1 ERVPTEDEVNEY
13 AEYLGIDLETE
24 QPLMWIAKEGVI
36 APVPSPW
43 KACTE
48 NGDDVFYFNFESG
61 ESIWDHPC
69 DERYRQ
75 MVEDARAGK
84 EHANGCCSDKSCSS
98 SKPEVEATSGKEG
111 EENEADSSLQSSDSP
126 VQRKGDADAAADPD
140 VSFSAASVA
149 SVNSKCGGGSASGA
163 SPGSASIVEQ
173 SISLLSSPKALEI
186 QVNNQVG
193 GDSPA
198 GTAGSK
204 AAAGQSPGAL
214 VTSFSALV
222 DESFSVA
229 SLDSASSPQGKSAAS
244 MSSPANGSK
253 NRSNISLSAEDDS
266 CLSPPLP
273 SLHGSP
279 LASRIGMNESA
290 VVATPEK
297 GLAGVGLA
305 GALGFSPATSSAP
318 VLQKS
323 SGSASGRSG
332 RSRGS
337 AEGDEIEEESY
348 LDGSASMESA
358 SQSGA
363 PSHSGGPGGGL
374 PRPAAA
380 GTHPL
385 LAHPQLDHSGP
396 LGYSGGSGKSA
407 S

>member
-1 ERVPTEDEVNEY
+1 
-13 AEYLGIDLETE
+13 
-24 QPLMWIAKEGVI
+24 MWIAKEGVI

-43 KACTE
+43 KAWTE

-84 EHANGCCSDKSCSS
+84 EHANGCCSHKSCSS

-111 EENEADSSLQSSDSP
+111 EENEADASLQSSDSP
-126 VQRKGDADAAADPD
+126 VQTRRTAAAAGAAAGGEAASAAGAAIVWMDADAPADPD

-163 SPGSASIVEQ
+163 SPGSASIVDQ

-186 QVNNQVG
+186 QEKVG

-214 VTSFSALV
+214 VTSFSVA

-253 NRSNISLSAEDDS
+253 NRSNISLSVEDDS

-290 VVATPEK
+290 VIATPEK

-337 AEGDEIEEESY
+337 AE
-348 LDGSASMESA
+348 
-358 SQSGA
+358 
-363 PSHSGGPGGGL
+363 
-374 PRPAAA
+374 
-380 GTHPL
+380 
-385 LAHPQLDHSGP
+385 
-396 LGYSGGSGKSA
+396 
-407 S
+407 